1 MEKDAEFAQY
11 AQQIHSALEALTFL
25 QQKFYW
31 GKNSG
36 EGNSNA
42 NDSGEM
48 KEEAASVANEE
59 LLAVQTD
66 LDNLFEGVDLDG

>member
-1 MEKDAEFAQY
+1 MRIWDGVRIVIQM
-11 AQQIHSALEALTFL
+11 HL
-25 QQKFYW
+25 YW

-48 KEEAASVANEE
+48 KEEAASVENEE

>member
-1 MEKDAEFAQY
+1 MEKDADFAQY
-11 AQQIHSALEALTFL
+11 TQQIHSALEALTFL

-31 GKNSG
+31 GKNNR
-36 EGNSNA
+36 EGNSIP

-48 KEEAASVANEE
+48 EGGTISERDEE
-59 LLAVQTD
+59 LLAVQAD